1 MSQQCFDERLDATS
15 DTTPPPPL
23 SANSA
28 AASSASIVQQTC
40 KEDKKKKKNLQNVFG
55 DGREEKKKKT
65 NPVTVRHWMAIKS
78 VSQAAPRT
86 LRHAHPRPP
95 TRGGKTR
102 EVNSQA
108 SLPSGPENK

>member
-15 DTTPPPPL
+15 DTTPPPLL

-40 KEDKKKKKNLQNVFG
+40 KEDKKKNLQNVFG

-65 NPVTVRHWMAIKS
+65 NPVTVRHWVAIKS

-86 LRHAHPRPP
+86 LRHAHPLPP
-95 TRGGKTR
+95 TRGSKTR

-108 SLPSGPENK
+108 SLLSGPENK